1 MSHSVRSHL
10 RLEIEAYDATIRR
23 FIPGYEE
30 GLRRAAREIAAV
42 QPGLVLDLGAGT
54 GALSEAILEH
64 DSVEALE
71 AVDVDSE
78 MLAQA
83 RARLERFGARARF
96 RECSFDEPLPS
107 CDAVAA
113 SLALHHVP
121 TMDAKGKLFRRIH
134 RALRPGG
141 VFVNADVTISAD
153 PAERDRA
160 YRLWANHMTGC
171 GIEGGGGHLLPDGG
185 RACRDA
191 RGGIR
196 GGLHLAL
203 QPQFPAGRP
212 QGLNPEPDLFMI
224 KLLRS
229 SIAAKEHW
237 ACSRRVPDVLS
248 SKPVRALV

>member
-10 RLEIEAYDATIRR
+10 RLEIDAYDATIRR

-71 AVDVDSE
+71 ALDVDPE

-83 RARLERFGARARF
+83 RARLQRFGGRARF

-121 TMDAKGKLFRRIH
+121 TMDAKGELFRRIH
-134 RALRPGG
+134 RVLRPGG
-141 VFVNADVTISAD
+141 VFVNADVTVSAD

-171 GIEGGGGHLLPDGG
+171 GIEEEQAWQHFDEWAEEDTYFPLEEELAAMREAGFRADCIWRCCPNSLLVG
-185 RACRDA
+185 RK
-191 RGGIR
+191 G
-196 GGLHLAL
+196 
-203 QPQFPAGRP
+203 
-212 QGLNPEPDLFMI
+212 
-224 KLLRS
+224 
-229 SIAAKEHW
+229 
-237 ACSRRVPDVLS
+237 
-248 SKPVRALV
+248 

>member
-10 RLEIEAYDATIRR
+10 RLEIEAYDAAIRR

-30 GLRRAAREIAAV
+30 GLKRAAQEIAAV
-42 QPGLVLDLGAGT
+42 RPGLVLDLGAGT

-71 AVDVDSE
+71 AIDIDPE

-83 RARLERFGARARF
+83 RARLERFGGRARF
-96 RECSFDEPLPS
+96 LECAFDEPLPP

-121 TMDAKGKLFRRIH
+121 TMEAKGELFRRIY

-141 VFVNADVTISAD
+141 VFVNADVTVSAD

-160 YRLWANHMTGC
+160 YRHWADHMAEC
-171 GIEGGGGHLLPDGG
+171 GIEERQAWRHFDEWAEEDTYFPLEDELAAMRETGFHADCIWRRCPNSLLVG
-185 RACRDA
+185 RKD
-191 RGGIR
+191 
-196 GGLHLAL
+196 
-203 QPQFPAGRP
+203 
-212 QGLNPEPDLFMI
+212 
-224 KLLRS
+224 
-229 SIAAKEHW
+229 
-237 ACSRRVPDVLS
+237 
-248 SKPVRALV
+248 

>member
-10 RLEIEAYDATIRR
+10 RLEIDAYDATIRR

-30 GLRRAAREIAAV
+30 GLRRAAREIAGV

-71 AVDVDSE
+71 AVDVDPE

-83 RARLERFGARARF
+83 RTRLQRFGGRARF
-96 RECSFDEPLPS
+96 RECSFDETLPS

-121 TMDAKGKLFRRIH
+121 TMDAKGELFRRIH

-171 GIEGGGGHLLPDGG
+171 GIEEEQAWQHFDEWAEEDTYFPMEDELAAMREAGFRADCIWRCSPNSLLVG
-185 RACRDA
+185 RK
-191 RGGIR
+191 G
-196 GGLHLAL
+196 
-203 QPQFPAGRP
+203 
-212 QGLNPEPDLFMI
+212 
-224 KLLRS
+224 
-229 SIAAKEHW
+229 
-237 ACSRRVPDVLS
+237 
-248 SKPVRALV
+248 

>member
-10 RLEIEAYDATIRR
+10 RLEIDAYDATIRQ
-23 FIPGYEE
+23 FIPSYEE

-71 AVDVDSE
+71 AVDVDPE
-78 MLAQA
+78 MLVQA
-83 RARLERFGARARF
+83 RARLQRFGGRARF
-96 RECSFDEPLPS
+96 RGCSFDEPLPS

-121 TMDAKGKLFRRIH
+121 TMGSKGELFRRIH

-153 PAERDRA
+153 LVERDRA
-160 YRLWANHMTGC
+160 YRLWANHMVAC
-171 GIEGGGGHLLPDGG
+171 GIGESQAWQHFDEWAEEDTYFPMEDELAAMREAGFRADCIWRCCPNSLLVG
-185 RACRDA
+185 RK
-191 RGGIR
+191 G
-196 GGLHLAL
+196 
-203 QPQFPAGRP
+203 
-212 QGLNPEPDLFMI
+212 
-224 KLLRS
+224 
-229 SIAAKEHW
+229 
-237 ACSRRVPDVLS
+237 
-248 SKPVRALV
+248 

>member
-10 RLEIEAYDATIRR
+10 RLEIDAYEATIRR

-71 AVDVDSE
+71 AVDVDPE

-121 TMDAKGKLFRRIH
+121 TMDAKGELFRRIH

-141 VFVNADVTISAD
+141 VFVNADVTISTD

-160 YRLWANHMTGC
+160 YYLWANHMTGC
-171 GIEGGGGHLLPDGG
+171 GIGENQAWQHFDEWAEEDTYFPMEDELAAMREAGFRADCIWRCCPNSLLVG
-185 RACRDA
+185 RK
-191 RGGIR
+191 G
-196 GGLHLAL
+196 
-203 QPQFPAGRP
+203 
-212 QGLNPEPDLFMI
+212 
-224 KLLRS
+224 
-229 SIAAKEHW
+229 
-237 ACSRRVPDVLS
+237 
-248 SKPVRALV
+248 